1 MYEVFISLNWSL
13 CIWPCK
19 SFQVCEF
26 RKANCLLSE
35 FPHSIL
41 WKMFSSFLQLMSRL
55 HFSSWAR
62 SVDPPFF
69 LWTFSPAWC
78 SQFSPSSMDSLL
90 FLQPNYGPF
99 QNLFDFILSLIQ
111 TSPLKIPQ
119 DSFFFFFFYWL
130 NWRIIKVEAAPI
142 WIPVYISVA
151 FCQF

>member
-1 MYEVFISLNWSL
+1 MYEGFISLNWSL

-69 LWTFSPAWC
+69 LWTFQPCLMFPVFPLFDGFAFVSPAQLWTV
-78 SQFSPSSMDSLL
+78 SELVWLYAESNTNVTLENTSRL
-90 FLQPNYGPF
+90 FFL
-99 QNLFDFILSLIQ
+99 
-111 TSPLKIPQ
+111 
-119 DSFFFFFFYWL
+119 FFYWL